1 MPAFFFKQPNGLYG
15 RFSTVVDCPTHYN
28 RTKEELIAEY
38 VKKYEEDLTE
48 YFESKNMMTY
58 EEMKSYF
65 VDNNMTKEEWKE
77 LQKLM
82 ETPIEEL
89 NEKRDGRRWHQ

>member
-28 RTKEELIAEY
+28 CTKEELIEEY
-38 VKKYEEDLTE
+38 VDEYRSELVNKFAHLTNDSYEEA
-48 YFESKNMMTY
+48 
-58 EEMKSYF
+58 KSRF
-65 VDNNMTKEEWKE
+65 MDNNMTNKEWKE

-89 NEKRDGRRWHQ
+89 NEKRDGRKKD